1 MRNRLLIFCAILL
14 LPFCTGSAHAEDIHR
29 IAQDRSKAVF
39 FVYFHIGEDQY
50 PGANIQME
58 RFREHVLEMKTA
70 GYNVLPLGEIV
81 SALENGTPLPQHTI
95 GITLEGAYRSSFEN
109 AVPLLLEA
117 GLPFTIFLAPE
128 RIDRDSDFY
137 MNWREVKKL
146 ARNNLVTIGAMAYS
160 YDHLIRM
167 EENAQRQQL
176 TRAIARFQE
185 ELGATPEFFAWPH
198 GEYTAALQETLPE
211 LGFRAGFGQQSGV
224 AAHGSSDMTSLPRF
238 SMTDQYGGLDRFRLT
253 AQSFPFPVLQED
265 PPGMIWEDG
274 QNSISFTLPQ
284 ELRDAAER
292 LACFVSDTGKV
303 PLTRADNGRIT
314 LQLEDMVAAS
324 RIRMN
329 CTLPVL
335 TVEETKHRQQIWR
348 WYGRLFTGKDGS
360 EAGDDDETLIS
371 LSPENGASNE

>member
-1 MRNRLLIFCAILL
+1 MRDCLLIFCVILL
-14 LPFCTGSAHAEDIHR
+14 LPFFTERAHAEDIHR
-29 IAQDRSKAVF
+29 IAEDRSKAVF

-58 RFREHVLEMKTA
+58 RFREHILEMKTA
-70 GYNVLPLGEIV
+70 GYNVLPLATIIT
-81 SALENGTPLPQHTI
+81 ALENGTPLPQHTI
-95 GITLEGAYRSSFEN
+95 GITLEGAYRSSFDN

-128 RIDRDSDFY
+128 RIDRDSNFY
-137 MNWREVKKL
+137 LNWPEVKKL
-146 ARNNLVTIGAMAYS
+146 ARNDLVTIGAMAYS

-167 EENAQRQQL
+167 DENTQRQQI

-185 ELGATPEFFAWPH
+185 ELGTIPEFFAWPH
-198 GEYTAALQETLPE
+198 GEYTIALQKILPA

-224 AAHGSSDMTSLPRF
+224 AAHGSDMTALPRF

-253 AQSFPFPVLQED
+253 AQSFPFPVLQEE
-265 PPGMIWEDG
+265 PSGMIWNDG
-274 QNSISFTLPQ
+274 QSNITFTLPQ
-284 ELRDAAER
+284 ELRGTADR
-292 LACFVSDTGKV
+292 LACFVSDIGKIA
-303 PLTRADNGRIT
+303 LDRAAGGRIT
-314 LQLEDMVAAS
+314 LHLEDTAAAG

-335 TVEETKHRQQIWR
+335 TAEETKHHQQVWR

-360 EAGDDDETLIS
+360 GAGDDDETLIS
-371 LSPENGASNE
+371 LSPENGAFNE

>member
-1 MRNRLLIFCAILL
+1 MGKRLLILCTMLL
-14 LPFCTGSAHAEDIHR
+14 LPFFTGSARAEDIHR

-58 RFREHVLEMKTA
+58 RFREHVLEMKTS

-81 SALENGTPLPQHTI
+81 SAIENDTPLPQHTV

-137 MNWREVKKL
+137 LNWREVKKL
-146 ARNNLVTIGAMAYS
+146 ARNDLVTIGAMPYS

-167 EENAQRQQL
+167 DENAQRQQI

-185 ELGATPEFFAWPH
+185 ELGNAPEFFAWPH
-198 GEYTAALQETLPE
+198 GEYTPDLQKILPE

-224 AAHGSSDMTSLPRF
+224 AAHGSDMTALPRF

-253 AQSFPFPVLQED
+253 AQSFPFPALQED
-265 PPGMIWEDG
+265 PPGMIWRDG
-274 QNSISFTLPQ
+274 QSSIGFTLPQ
-284 ELRDAAER
+284 ELRDAADR
-292 LACFVSDTGKV
+292 LACFVSDIGKV
-303 PLTRADNGRIT
+303 SLTHTEDGHIT
-314 LQLEDMVAAS
+314 LQLEDMIAAG

-335 TVEETKHRQQIWR
+335 TAEETKHRQQIWR

-360 EAGDDDETLIS
+360 DAGDDDETLIS
-371 LSPENGASNE
+371 LSPDNGAFNE